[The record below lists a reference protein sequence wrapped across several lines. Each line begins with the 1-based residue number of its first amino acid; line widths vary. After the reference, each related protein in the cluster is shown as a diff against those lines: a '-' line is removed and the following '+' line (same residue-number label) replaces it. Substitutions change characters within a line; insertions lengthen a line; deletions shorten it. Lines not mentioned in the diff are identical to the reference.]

1 MNKNYL
7 HKSLAALLAA
17 AALTGCAKDKEEF
30 HYIDLSQVACTFQG
44 EDNQPLT
51 GSVITAPA
59 AWSAAPDASWVTAE
73 KGQDGES
80 LTITVEDNTSGTERE
95 ARITVSAGQAS
106 QQILVTQLAAD
117 NLFARLRKLDTFQQG
132 AVLSPS
138 GKYAGGFVASL
149 APDDSFL
156 YSPTIVDIETGEWHQ
171 FGPYPEALY
180 YLTLALCISDQ
191 GVLFIKDGMNGGMIA
206 IDLNGEI
213 FIPESPAGFEG
224 KPSISATSADGKYW
238 VGYAVDK
245 KGGEGHYRP
254 LLWTDG
260 TPEVL
265 PMPEKGFREQEFTT
279 GVMAR
284 GISANGEVV
293 YGTSW
298 ENYDFGMLYWKRNGN
313 GFDAPQW
320 VGKDIREMVSGVWTR
335 PDGREYEYTYV
346 NGIICQAWNT
356 QVSSSGKW
364 IAGRYRKEFDPAT
377 EQPITQENYAAFY
390 NTETEKTVIVED
402 YGESGGQFV
411 TDDGIAFIG
420 LGTMAVSDGRV
431 YDLNTGTDLGTT
443 AEWAYNTYGIVI
455 PTGYINYVTA
465 DSSVALGTSAQG
477 SAAGTSFIKWYIAPP
492 LEKEK

>member
-51 GSVITAPA
+51 VSVITAPA

-180 YLTLALCISDQ
+180 YLTQAMCISDQ
-191 GVLFIKDGMNGGMIA
+191 GLLFITDGMHGGQIA
-206 IDLNGEI
+206 IDLTGEI

-224 KPSISATSADGKYW
+224 KPGINATSADGKYW
-238 VGYAVDK
+238 VGDAVGK
-245 KGGEGHYRP
+245 KGGEGLYRP

-260 TPEVL
+260 VPEVL
-265 PMPEKGFREQEFTT
+265 PFPDKNFRNEDFRT
-279 GVMAR
+279 GIMAR
-284 GISANGEVV
+284 GISANGKII

-298 ENYDFGMLYWKRNGN
+298 ENYDFGMLYWVNDGPTIEK
-313 GFDAPQW
+313 PKW
-320 VGKDIREMVSGVWTR
+320 VGEDVRELDTLTVTLANGKEVER
-335 PDGREYEYTYV
+335 TYV
-346 NGIICQAWNT
+346 NGIICQAWRT
-356 QVSSSGKW
+356 QVSPSGRW
-364 IAGRYRKEFDPAT
+364 IAGRYRKEFDPET

-390 NTETEKTVIVED
+390 NTETEKTIIVED
-402 YGESGGQFV
+402 YGESTGQFA

>member
-51 GSVITAPA
+51 VSVITAPA

-180 YLTLALCISDQ
+180 YLTQALCISDQ

-245 KGGEGHYRP
+245 KGGEGLYRP

-265 PMPEKGFREQEFTT
+265 PMPEKGFREQELTT

-284 GISANGEVV
+284 GISANGEVA

-320 VGKDIREMVSGVWTR
+320 VGKDVREMVSGVWTR

-356 QVSSSGKW
+356 QVSPSGKW
-364 IAGRYRKEFDPAT
+364 IAGRYRKEFDPET
-377 EQPITQENYAAFY
+377 EQPIDQEHYAAFY
-390 NTETEKTVIVED
+390 NTETEKTIIVED

-420 LGTMAVSDGRV
+420 LGTLLS
-431 YDLNTGTDLGTT
+431 LIHISEPTNTQTDLGDT
-443 AEWAYNTYGIVI
+443 ADWAYDTYGIII
-455 PTGYINYVTA
+455 PYGYINYITA
-465 DSSVALGTSAQG
+465 DGSVMLGTSAQE
-477 SAAGTSFIKWYIAPP
+477 SAMGINFIKWYIAPP
-492 LEKEK
+492 LEK

>member
-51 GSVITAPA
+51 VSVITAPA

-156 YSPTIVDIETGEWHQ
+156 YSPTFVDIETGEWHQ
-171 FGPYPEALY
+171 CGPYPEALY
-180 YLTLALCISDQ
+180 YLTQALCISDQ

-245 KGGEGHYRP
+245 KGGEGLYRP

-265 PMPEKGFREQEFTT
+265 PMPEKGFREQELTT

-284 GISANGEVV
+284 GISANGEVA

-320 VGKDIREMVSGVWTR
+320 VGKDVREMVSGVWTR

-356 QVSSSGKW
+356 QVSPSGKW
-364 IAGRYRKEFDPAT
+364 IAGRYRKEFDPET
-377 EQPITQENYAAFY
+377 KQRVDEPEYAAFY
-390 NTETEKTVIVED
+390 NTETETTVIVDD
-402 YGESGGQFV
+402 YGESGGRFV
-411 TDDGIAFIG
+411 TDDGIGFIG
-420 LGTMAVSDGRV
+420 IGTLAVSEGKV
-431 YDLNTGTDLGTT
+431 YDLNTGTDLGSTQD
-443 AEWAYNTYGIVI
+443 WIYDNYGIVI
-455 PTGYINYVTA
+455 PAGYVNYISADGKYVFGTA
-465 DSSVALGTSAQG
+465 LHESALGK
-477 SAAGTSFIKWYIAPP
+477 SFLSWYVAPP
-492 LEKEK
+492 LEK

>member
-51 GSVITAPA
+51 VSVITAPA

-180 YLTLALCISDQ
+180 YLTQALCISDQ

-213 FIPESPAGFEG
+213 FIPEAGIAVLVSLDE
-224 KPSISATSADGKYW
+224 KKVEISAETCTNVFDY
-238 VGYAVDK
+238 DK
-245 KGGEGHYRP
+245 IGHTLFCRTRRQGDVIP
-254 LLWTDG
+254 LRRGRKKIKELFIDAKI
-260 TPEVL
+260 PRAE
-265 PMPEKGFREQEFTT
+265 RERYPLF
-279 GVMAR
+279 V
-284 GISANGEVV
+284 
-293 YGTSW
+293 
-298 ENYDFGMLYWKRNGN
+298 
-313 GFDAPQW
+313 
-320 VGKDIREMVSGVWTR
+320 
-335 PDGREYEYTYV
+335 
-346 NGIICQAWNT
+346 
-356 QVSSSGKW
+356 
-364 IAGRYRKEFDPAT
+364 AGD
-377 EQPITQENYAAFY
+377 
-390 NTETEKTVIVED
+390 TVIWVPRLKEAFGAD
-402 YGESGGQFV
+402 EQ
-411 TDDGIAFIG
+411 TDRKVWIQIR
-420 LGTMAVSDGRV
+420 RV
-431 YDLNTGTDLGTT
+431 Q
-443 AEWAYNTYGIVI
+443 E
-455 PTGYINYVTA
+455 
-465 DSSVALGTSAQG
+465 
-477 SAAGTSFIKWYIAPP
+477 
-492 LEKEK
+492 

>member
-51 GSVITAPA
+51 VSVITAPA

-156 YSPTIVDIETGEWHQ
+156 YSPTIVDRETGEWHQ

-180 YLTLALCISDQ
+180 YLTQALCISDQ

-224 KPSISATSADGKYW
+224 KPSISATSAD
-238 VGYAVDK
+238 
-245 KGGEGHYRP
+245 
-254 LLWTDG
+254 
-260 TPEVL
+260 
-265 PMPEKGFREQEFTT
+265 
-279 GVMAR
+279 
-284 GISANGEVV
+284 
-293 YGTSW
+293 
-298 ENYDFGMLYWKRNGN
+298 
-313 GFDAPQW
+313 
-320 VGKDIREMVSGVWTR
+320 
-335 PDGREYEYTYV
+335 
-346 NGIICQAWNT
+346 
-356 QVSSSGKW
+356 
-364 IAGRYRKEFDPAT
+364 
-377 EQPITQENYAAFY
+377 
-390 NTETEKTVIVED
+390 
-402 YGESGGQFV
+402 
-411 TDDGIAFIG
+411 
-420 LGTMAVSDGRV
+420 
-431 YDLNTGTDLGTT
+431 
-443 AEWAYNTYGIVI
+443 
-455 PTGYINYVTA
+455 
-465 DSSVALGTSAQG
+465 
-477 SAAGTSFIKWYIAPP
+477 
-492 LEKEK
+492 